1 MKKTELLLILIST
14 TLTTSALYA
23 PQPLSPVFMKYFQI
37 SKTQSAFIM
46 SAGIIPLSVAP
57 IFYGYLLEKISP
69 TKILSFAIFFLSL
82 SVFLFSISK
91 SYNSLILFRFI
102 QGIFI
107 PASLVSTMTYLSI
120 TADSTNIQKRLA
132 TYIAFSI
139 LGGFSGRLISGLISS
154 ILGWRYV
161 FSFLSLS
168 LFLCFIFLIK
178 IPPLSH
184 FKESKNIELRI
195 ILNIL
200 KNKKFFNIYPLPF
213 IIFFVFL
220 SVLNY
225 IPFRLIEIKKE
236 INEFIIGIIYAG
248 YLLGIVIS
256 LKSLT
261 IVDFFK
267 SEKKAIIAG
276 ISFYIFFMTFLFFK
290 EFYIIFPAI
299 FLICGCLF
307 WVHSISSGYVNK
319 IAIENKGM
327 INALY
332 VSFYYAGGAIGSYL
346 PGFIYVKYGWN
357 FFLIFNLS
365 LLFLVLL
372 IAMSIK
378 QIK

>member
-46 SAGIIPLSVAP
+46 SAGIIPLSIAP

-69 TKILSFAIFFLSL
+69 TKLLSFAIFFLSL

-91 SYNSLILFRFI
+91 SYNSLVLFRFI

-107 PASLVSTMTYLSI
+107 PASLVSTMTYLSL

-132 TYIAFSI
+132 IYIAFSI
-139 LGGFSGRLISGLISS
+139 LGGFSGRLLSGFISS
-154 ILGWRYV
+154 YLGWKFV
-161 FSFLSLS
+161 FFFLSIS
-168 LFLCFIFLIK
+168 LFICFIFLIK
-178 IPPLSH
+178 VPPIET
-184 FKESKNIELRI
+184 FKKAEEIELS
-195 ILNIL
+195 ILFKIL
-200 KNKKFFNIYPLPF
+200 KNRKFYNIYPLPF

-220 SVLNY
+220 SILNY
-225 IPFRLIEIKKE
+225 LPFRLIEIKND
-236 INEFIIGIIYAG
+236 INEFMISIMYAG

-256 LKSLT
+256 IKSANIIEL
-261 IVDFFK
+261 FK
-267 SEKKAIIAG
+267 SEKRAIIVG
-276 ISFYIFFMTFLFFK
+276 LCLYIFFGAMLLFK
-290 EFYIIFPAI
+290 NFYIIFPTI
-299 FLICGCLF
+299 FLLCGCLF
-307 WVHSISSGYVNK
+307 WVHSISSGFVNK
-319 IAIENKGM
+319 LAKENKGM
-327 INALY
+327 VNALY